1 MKRLALVVI
10 GIAFMFSPALA
21 QESKPSSLSFFDVVR
36 ESLFGDVYA
45 TPSQW
50 QPLTAGGLFSEGWNR
65 PWASPPPGEGGAPRQ
80 GWLNTF
86 DGVFYRLGL
95 LTGSF
100 ADNFHDN
107 GNQYAGGLTLY
118 APFNARF
125 EVRLDIPFIVSNRVG
140 SGDDYHSNFGDL
152 QITPRVL
159 ISESK
164 NFTQSFDVTFRIPT
178 GSEDNGNDFG
188 SATPLWNFWWNP
200 WSKLVVRG
208 GAGFVVT
215 YSDPE
220 TNPRAFIANL
230 AAGYYF
236 TEHGFTPFGDLVGY
250 LSANLSQPMGKH
262 GTNETVFTM
271 TPGFR
276 THLGRDW
283 YLLGGVEVPVTR
295 DQRAFDFK
303 VLWAIMKV
311 Y

>member
-21 QESKPSSLSFFDVVR
+21 QESKPSSLSFFDVAR

-50 QPLTAGGLFSEGWNR
+50 QPLTAGSLFSEGWNR
-65 PWASPPPGEGGAPRQ
+65 PWASPPPGGGGAPRQ

-140 SGDDYHSNFGDL
+140 SGDNYHSNFGDL

-164 NFTQSFDVTFRIPT
+164 NFTQSFDVTFRIPAPRTTAMILGQPLLFGTSGGIRGRSWSCAGGLASWSRTPTPRPTRERSSRISPPATISPST
-178 GSEDNGNDFG
+178 GLLPSGI
-188 SATPLWNFWWNP
+188 
-200 WSKLVVRG
+200 WSG
-208 GAGFVVT
+208 ICPPT
-215 YSDPE
+215 
-220 TNPRAFIANL
+220 
-230 AAGYYF
+230 
-236 TEHGFTPFGDLVGY
+236 
-250 LSANLSQPMGKH
+250 
-262 GTNETVFTM
+262 
-271 TPGFR
+271 
-276 THLGRDW
+276 
-283 YLLGGVEVPVTR
+283 
-295 DQRAFDFK
+295 
-303 VLWAIMKV
+303 
-311 Y
+311 